1 MSKTTYE
8 AKAPVIDVF
17 CDPEPQE
24 ERFPGFPCFLFTQK
38 EFSKSGSRYKM
49 LCKCAHCGKEFWKEK
64 HFLQRNVN
72 DNRPLVYCSYEC
84 SVKHRTILA
93 EQKHPHP
100 NEYACETCGKTVK
113 WKDKYGNGRFCC
125 EKCARSFSGKI
136 ANSKEAKRKK
146 SDTLKKRYINHSKK
160 YVQIK
165 HQTHRQY
172 NPHLDALKRKLINDI
187 DKVKILQNYWNLTD
201 ISKMYHLTFSQAKR
215 IYSHFNI
222 REKECYISS
231 HQTKVIETCRHAL
244 GKPFAF
250 GSITKSDLIL
260 VQNICHKL
268 MYQYNWNPV
277 QVCSDFLG
285 MAFPYLQFIP
295 NCLKVKLKTPGEGV
309 RSYHKKKGTYRNM
322 ESKKKYKME
331 CDFHM
336 NFELHSLLAN
346 FTDVNIKK
354 WYNQKSGY
362 KNEYSTR
369 DHMIS
374 KEHGYWFNIDTY
386 LMSHPAN
393 CLLMKQ
399 KDNSSKN
406 DRCSITL
413 NELIER
419 VEFFNECI
427 LEQKVDPNANVHQ
440 YKLNP
445 NLSKEELR
453 HYLVLSMCD

>member
-1 MSKTTYE
+1 MSKTIYE
-8 AKAPVIDVF
+8 AKAPVIDDF

-24 ERFPGFPCFLFTQK
+24 EKFSGFPCFLFTQK
-38 EFSKSGSRYKM
+38 EFSKSGSRDKM
-49 LCKCAHCGKEFWKEK
+49 LCRCAHCGKTFWKEK
-64 HFLQRNVN
+64 HFLQRNVH
-72 DNRPLVYCSYEC
+72 DSRPLVYCSYEC

-100 NEYACETCGKTVK
+100 DEYVCKTCGKTVK

-136 ANSKEAKRKK
+136 ANSEEAKRKK
-146 SDTLKKRYINHSKK
+146 SSTLKKRYVNSVTLKHKPSQFKK
-160 YVQIK
+160 Q
-165 HQTHRQY
+165 H
-172 NPHLDALKRKLINDI
+172 NPFLDALRNDI
-187 DKVKILQNYWNLTD
+187 INNIDKIKGLQQWWNLTD
-201 ISKMYHLTFSQAKR
+201 IAKMYHLTFYQAK
-215 IYSHFNI
+215 ILYSHFGI
-222 REKECYISS
+222 KEKDCYISS
-231 HQTKVIETCRHAL
+231 RQTKVIETCRHAL

-250 GSITKSDLIL
+250 GSITKDDFAL
-260 VQNICHKL
+260 VQNVCSEL
-268 MYQYNWNPV
+268 MHQYDWNPV

-285 MAFPYLQFIP
+285 MSFPYLQFIP
-295 NCLKVKLKTPGEGV
+295 NCLKVKLKTPGESV
-309 RSYHKKKGTYRNM
+309 RSYHRKKGTYRNM

-331 CDFHM
+331 CEFHM

-346 FTDVNIKK
+346 FTDVDVKK

-362 KNEYSTR
+362 KNEHSTR

-399 KDNSSKN
+399 GDNASKN

-427 LEQKVDPNANVHQ
+427 LEQKVDPNATVHQ

-445 NLSKEELR
+445 NLSKEELK
-453 HYLVLSMCD
+453 HYFVLSMCD